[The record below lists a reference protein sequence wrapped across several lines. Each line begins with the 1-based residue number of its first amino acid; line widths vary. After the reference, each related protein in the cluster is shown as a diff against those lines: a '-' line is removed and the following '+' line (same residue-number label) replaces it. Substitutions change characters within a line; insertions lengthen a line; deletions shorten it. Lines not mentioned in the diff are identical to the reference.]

1 MTLSLEIRQL
11 YSGYDGSHVLN
22 GLDLSVSAGQ
32 IFAVLGRNGVGKT
45 TMVNTVMGLVPAS
58 AGSVLINGADM
69 VGMPTDAIA
78 RAGVG
83 LVPQGRRVFAP
94 LTVNENLMIAERHG
108 RRGPWTQRR
117 VLDTLPLLARRAANR
132 GDQLSGGEQQ
142 MLAIA
147 RALLTNPSV
156 LLLDEPSDGLA
167 PAVVSEVA
175 DVISRLSDEG
185 MTIILVEQDVQMAL
199 SIAEYVAVME
209 KGQVVRVSSARELRA
224 DANAIRT
231 HLGLG

>member
-1 MTLSLEIRQL
+1 MAVNLEIREL
-11 YSGYDGSHVLN
+11 YSGYDDSHVLN

-32 IFAVLGRNGVGKT
+32 ISAVLGRNGVGKS

-58 AGSVLINGADM
+58 SGSILINGAEM
-69 VGMPTDAIA
+69 VGKATDAIA

-108 RRGPWTQRR
+108 GRGPWTQRS
-117 VLDTLPLLARRAANR
+117 VLNTLPLLARRSGNR

-167 PAVVSEVA
+167 PAVVAEVA
-175 DVISRLSDEG
+175 EVISRLADEG
-185 MTIILVEQDVQMAL
+185 MTVLLVEQDVQMAL
-199 SIAEYVAVME
+199 SIAESVAVME
-209 KGQVVRVSSARELRA
+209 KGQVVRVSSAQELRA
-224 DANAIRT
+224 DSTAIRT

>member
-1 MTLSLEIRQL
+1 MTLSLEIRRL

>member
-22 GLDLSVSAGQ
+22 GLDLSVNAGQ

>member
-1 MTLSLEIRQL
+1 RDHVASGPASCHRNTGRGSSIIGGAGGIPGRSRRKRRAESAEPLERTAFIGRFRMTLSLEIRQL

-108 RRGPWTQRR
+108 QIGRATVCTPVTFR
-117 VLDTLPLLARRAANR
+117 AR
-132 GDQLSGGEQQ
+132 
-142 MLAIA
+142 
-147 RALLTNPSV
+147 
-156 LLLDEPSDGLA
+156 
-167 PAVVSEVA
+167 
-175 DVISRLSDEG
+175 
-185 MTIILVEQDVQMAL
+185 MA
-199 SIAEYVAVME
+199 
-209 KGQVVRVSSARELRA
+209 
-224 DANAIRT
+224 
-231 HLGLG
+231 

>member
-1 MTLSLEIRQL
+1 
-11 YSGYDGSHVLN
+11 
-22 GLDLSVSAGQ
+22 
-32 IFAVLGRNGVGKT
+32 
-45 TMVNTVMGLVPAS
+45 MGLVPAS

-69 VGMPTDAIA
+69 VGMPTDAIS

-167 PAVVSEVA
+167 PAVVSE
-175 DVISRLSDEG
+175 EG

-199 SIAEYVAVME
+199 SMAEYVAVME

>member
-117 VLDTLPLLARRAANR
+117 VLDTLPLLAPRAANR
-132 GDQLSGGEQQ
+132 CHQLQGGEQQ
-142 MLAIA
+142 MLA
-147 RALLTNPSV
+147 R
-156 LLLDEPSDGLA
+156 
-167 PAVVSEVA
+167 SEEHT
-175 DVISRLSDEG
+175 S
-185 MTIILVEQDVQMAL
+185 
-199 SIAEYVAVME
+199 
-209 KGQVVRVSSARELRA
+209 ELQ
-224 DANAIRT
+224 
-231 HLGLG
+231 